1 MRSQIVN
8 TAKYAGTSVTL
19 GTAITEILVHF
30 VPSLKDINT
39 AIAAIVI
46 FVVNLALV
54 YTGVIS
60 DTQ

>member
-1 MRSQIVN
+1 MRTQIVN

-19 GTAITEILVHF
+19 GTAITEIIVHF
-30 VPSLKDINT
+30 VPSVRDINT

-46 FVVNLALV
+46 FAVNLALV

-60 DTQ
+60 DSE